1 MSDDLTA
8 PLGTVGGPAD
18 EPGPGAGGPGSFP
31 VPGAGTD
38 VCPNGHVL
46 SVDEVIIRH
55 GHKVCPVC
63 EQQATAWGNPAARPP
78 SYWNR
83 RTLRV
88 PLALIAAAFFV
99 AALSGAFDIATA
111 ASYVTNN
118 LPGAGSSVTSAIFN
132 TISQLALAAG
142 IGWVA
147 YLVGLDDRPAGPDDG
162 A

>member
-8 PLGTVGGPAD
+8 PLGTVGSPGADPEPGGGPA
-18 EPGPGAGGPGSFP
+18 SFP
-31 VPGAGTD
+31 VPDDATD

-46 SVDEVIIRH
+46 SVDQVIVRN

-63 EQQATAWGNPAARPP
+63 EAQAKIWASPAPRPP
-78 SYWNR
+78 AYWSR

-99 AALSGAFDIATA
+99 GALSAAFDIATA

-118 LPGAGSSVTSAIFN
+118 LP
-132 TISQLALAAG
+132 
-142 IGWVA
+142 
-147 YLVGLDDRPAGPDDG
+147 
-162 A
+162 

>member
-8 PLGTVGGPAD
+8 PLGTVGSPGADPEPGGGPA
-18 EPGPGAGGPGSFP
+18 SFP
-31 VPGAGTD
+31 VPDDATD

-46 SVDEVIIRH
+46 SVDQVIVRN

-63 EQQATAWGNPAARPP
+63 EAQAKIWANPAPRPP
-78 SYWNR
+78 AYWSR

-99 AALSGAFDIATA
+99 GALSAAFDIATA
-111 ASYVTNN
+111 ASYVTNH
-118 LPGAGSSVTSAIFN
+118 LPGAGSSVTSAIFD

-147 YLVGLDDRPAGPDDG
+147 YLVGLDERPSDPDN
-162 A
+162 AA